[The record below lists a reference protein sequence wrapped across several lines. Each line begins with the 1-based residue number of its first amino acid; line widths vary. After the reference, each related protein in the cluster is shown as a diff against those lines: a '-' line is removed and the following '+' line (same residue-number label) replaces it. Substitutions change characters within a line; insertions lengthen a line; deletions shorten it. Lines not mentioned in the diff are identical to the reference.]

1 MLLYVRDGEA
11 AAEWH
16 PQEKGGKKKKIKPL
30 SHIHFTRSVC
40 GNQAAG
46 EAEEEE
52 EEAGG
57 GSRCHTRLPISASSQ
72 LVEFLGDVF
81 QLRLDG
87 RQTLN
92 LRIL

>member
-11 AAEWH
+11 AAAWN
-16 PQEKGGKKKKIKPL
+16 PQENEKKKIKPL
-30 SHIHFTRSVC
+30 SHIHFTRSMC

-46 EAEEEE
+46 EAEEDED

-57 GSRCHTRLPISASSQ
+57 GSRCHTCVPISASSQ